1 MVLLTKYYIQDPQ
14 LASVRFVTFFFFGFS
29 DLFVILW
36 MSMDNIN
43 KMNKA
48 TAFFKR
54 MRKTLNLS
62 AYSIKTFRTILRKQA
77 YV

>member
-1 MVLLTKYYIQDPQ
+1 
-14 LASVRFVTFFFFGFS
+14 
-29 DLFVILW
+29 

-48 TAFFKR
+48 TAFFKWT
-54 MRKTLNLS
+54 RKTLNLS
-62 AYSIKTFRTILRKQA
+62 AYSIKTFKTILRKQA